1 MRTIIKKPTK
11 KPIFPHFSFLE
22 VFVRDRRIIA
32 RHFLSPNVETQ
43 EEREKDREKERN
55 RRRKSMKKQHEER
68 ERKKRERK
76 RERERE
82 RETRGLA
89 RISTIDRATLNRYR
103 IASPLSCS
111 MRPKA
116 SPARFPRSCDLSLRD
131 VRSAEAATKARVN
144 PTVILSSSAGFA
156 PKEARRVVIDRV
168 TLIPVHP
175 RD

>member
-1 MRTIIKKPTK
+1 MWTTIIPTK
-11 KPIFPHFSFLE
+11 KPIFPHFSSFQ
-22 VFVRDRRIIA
+22 VFARDRRIIA
-32 RHFLSPNVETQ
+32 HHFLSPSNRQKFKKREK
-43 EEREKDREKERN
+43 EKEREREKEKKARKSSRKSEREKRG
-55 RRRKSMKKQHEER
+55 
-68 ERKKRERK
+68 

-82 RETRGLA
+82 RDASLA

-116 SPARFPRSCDLSLRD
+116 SPARFPRSCDLNLRD

-144 PTVILSSSAGFA
+144 PTVVLSSSAGFA

>member
-22 VFVRDRRIIA
+22 VFARDRRIIA
-32 RHFLSPNVETQ
+32 RHFLSSNSRR
-43 EEREKDREKERN
+43 ERER
-55 RRRKSMKKQHEER
+55 QR
-68 ERKKRERK
+68 ERKKQAKKKHEKAARRAREK
-76 RERERE
+76 KEEEKEREGE